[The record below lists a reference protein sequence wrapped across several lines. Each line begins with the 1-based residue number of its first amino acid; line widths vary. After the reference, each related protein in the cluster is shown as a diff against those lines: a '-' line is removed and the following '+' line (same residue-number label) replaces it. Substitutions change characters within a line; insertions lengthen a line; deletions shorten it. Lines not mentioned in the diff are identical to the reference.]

1 MTLRNNRKESSG
13 YKVKLQNWTK
23 VISLS
28 FGILHFYIENCKWN
42 IGTIPILVLESQFP
56 NPTHSPTLTASPT
69 PFPLFYEEPRAEG
82 WRAWGP
88 ILPPGLCVRH
98 RCSRIEIAGP
108 VFLWLDLGLC
118 DFLQWQRTEWRVM
131 LEISGRGFLLHSQMD
146 LEDHSTTPTKHFR
159 NIRNDPML
167 WCENNKKSALARFS
181 RNDPVIHE
189 TQWNPINRPL
199 KLTYPCHP
207 QQPQRLLWGQ
217 ISHLT
222 IFGTTILFDHHMF
235 ATMYC

>member
-1 MTLRNNRKESSG
+1 MKYWYNPNPCFGKPISQSH
-13 YKVKLQNWTK
+13 
-23 VISLS
+23 SLS
-28 FGILHFYIENCKWN
+28 H
-42 IGTIPILVLESQFP
+42 PHRQP
-56 NPTHSPTLTASPT
+56 NPLPSL
-69 PFPLFYEEPRAEG
+69 LWRAPG
-82 WRAWGP
+82 WRLAGLRPNITTRPLCPPSMQQNRNSRPCFSVIGP
-88 ILPPGLCVRH
+88 WFVPLLTMAADWVTCYVGNIWARFLAPLADG
-98 RCSRIEIAGP
+98 SRGS
-108 VFLWLDLGLC
+108 LHN
-118 DFLQWQRTEWRVM
+118 TE
-131 LEISGRGFLLHSQMD
+131 Q
-146 LEDHSTTPTKHFR
+146 HFR

-167 WCENNKKSALARFS
+167 WCENNKESVLARFS

>member
-23 VISLS
+23 VISLL

-146 LEDHSTTPTKHFR
+146 LEDHSTTPSNISEISEMIRCFGVKTTKSLHWQGFHEM
-159 NIRNDPML
+159 IL
-167 WCENNKKSALARFS
+167 WSMRHSGIQSTA
-181 RNDPVIHE
+181 P
-189 TQWNPINRPL
+189 
-199 KLTYPCHP
+199 
-207 QQPQRLLWGQ
+207 
-217 ISHLT
+217 
-222 IFGTTILFDHHMF
+222 
-235 ATMYC
+235 

>member
-1 MTLRNNRKESSG
+1 MKYWYNPNPCFGKPISQSH
-13 YKVKLQNWTK
+13 
-23 VISLS
+23 SLS
-28 FGILHFYIENCKWN
+28 H
-42 IGTIPILVLESQFP
+42 PHRQP
-56 NPTHSPTLTASPT
+56 NSLPSL
-69 PFPLFYEEPRAEG
+69 LWRAPG
-82 WRAWGP
+82 WRLAGLRPNITTRPLCPPSMQQNRNSRPCFSVIGP
-88 ILPPGLCVRH
+88 WFVRLLTMAADWVTCYVGNIWA
-98 RCSRIEIAGP
+98 RFLAPLADGSRGS
-108 VFLWLDLGLC
+108 LHN
-118 DFLQWQRTEWRVM
+118 TE
-131 LEISGRGFLLHSQMD
+131 Q
-146 LEDHSTTPTKHFR
+146 HFR

-167 WCENNKKSALARFS
+167 WCENNKKSVLARFS

>member
-1 MTLRNNRKESSG
+1 MKYWYNPNPCFGKPISQSH
-13 YKVKLQNWTK
+13 
-23 VISLS
+23 SLS
-28 FGILHFYIENCKWN
+28 H
-42 IGTIPILVLESQFP
+42 PHRQP
-56 NPTHSPTLTASPT
+56 NPLPSL
-69 PFPLFYEEPRAEG
+69 LWRAPG
-82 WRAWGP
+82 WRLAGLRPNITTRPLCPPSMQQNRNSRPCFSVIGP
-88 ILPPGLCVRH
+88 WFVRLLTMAADWVTCYVGNIWA
-98 RCSRIEIAGP
+98 RFLAPLADGSRGS
-108 VFLWLDLGLC
+108 LHN
-118 DFLQWQRTEWRVM
+118 TE
-131 LEISGRGFLLHSQMD
+131 Q
-146 LEDHSTTPTKHFR
+146 HFR

-167 WCENNKKSALARFS
+167 WWENNKKSALARFS

>member
-1 MTLRNNRKESSG
+1 M
-13 YKVKLQNWTK
+13 
-23 VISLS
+23 
-28 FGILHFYIENCKWN
+28 LHFYIENCKWN

-118 DFLQWQRTEWRVM
+118 DFLQAMAAHWVTCYVGNIWARFLAPLADGSRGSLHNTE
-131 LEISGRGFLLHSQMD
+131 Q
-146 LEDHSTTPTKHFR
+146 HFR

-167 WCENNKKSALARFS
+167 WCENNKKSAMARFS
-181 RNDPVIHE
+181 RNHPVIHE

-199 KLTYPCHP
+199 ELTYPCHP
-207 QQPQRLLWGQ
+207 QQPHRPLWGH

-222 IFGTTILFDHHMF
+222 SFGTTTLFDHHRF
-235 ATMYC
+235 ATMHC